1 MCNSTPEKNS
11 PVESSSEYP
20 PEVLASNVRETA
32 ADAHQLA
39 DLLVEQLDARG
50 EDAEPFD
57 PGPARTDL
65 LAAVDRLVEAARE
78 LEEVGRPRDLHP

>member
-11 PVESSSEYP
+11 SVESSSDYP
-20 PEVLASNVRETA
+20 PEVLASNIREDA
-32 ADAHQLA
+32 ADVHQLA
-39 DLLVEQLDARG
+39 DLLVETLDDRG

-65 LAAVDRLVEAARE
+65 LAAVDRLVEATRE
-78 LEEVGRPRDLHP
+78 LEGTRRGR